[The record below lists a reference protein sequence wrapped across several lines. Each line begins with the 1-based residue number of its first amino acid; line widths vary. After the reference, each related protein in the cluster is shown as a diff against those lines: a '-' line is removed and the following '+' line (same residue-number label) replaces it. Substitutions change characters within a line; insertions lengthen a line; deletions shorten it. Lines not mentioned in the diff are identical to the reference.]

1 MNDRIRELPD
11 SPGVYLFYGSEEELL
26 YVGKA
31 RSIRKRVA
39 NHFSAGGSRMT
50 ARVDRIETLVT
61 ATEAEALLAEQ
72 SFIKRHR
79 PHFNIRLRDDKSY
92 PYVCVSLDE
101 EYPRVYFT
109 REKHRPHRAYF
120 GPFSSAKRVRETL
133 DLLGKLFQFRT
144 CEGAEPGR
152 RSGNPCLD
160 YYIKRCGAPC
170 VGYVS
175 KEEYRHNIDA
185 IVDFLSGRYRQVE
198 SEEEAKMEAAAA
210 AEEFERAALHRDR
223 LKAIRSLF
231 ERQRVAGGTVGTAD
245 LIGVAVEGPDAN
257 AQVFQVRDGIL
268 AARQSFY
275 LENQAERDPAEV
287 AEEFIGQYYSAAPAM
302 PPMIVVGPYL
312 RERAGVL
319 AEALSERRGSAVE
332 VRAAE
337 RGDKRRLRE
346 LAERNARLALDQ
358 DRLRREHRRA
368 RRVESLASLREVL
381 GMEELPVRIEGFDI
395 SNIGGE
401 HTVASM
407 VVFEGGAP
415 KKADYRRFRV
425 RGDKREAGANGGP
438 DDFASME
445 EVLERR
451 VARYLEQADLS
462 PHDDKRDESFASL
475 PSLLMIDGGKGQ
487 LASGMK
493 VLAPFAERGV
503 TVVSLAKKLEE
514 VYVPGRSAPL
524 DLAADSEASR
534 LLQRVRDEAHR
545 FAIEHHR
552 GRRDRAMT
560 GSVLD
565 GLKGIGPARKRAL
578 LQAFRLPGAV
588 PGGNQGGARGGARP
602 AWQSRPRDP
611 RATEQDELGMADGKV
626 TLVVITGHS
635 GAGKSEA
642 IAAFEDGGYF
652 CVDNLPPRMIDSL
665 GELFRHKGSGVERAA
680 VVSDVRGGEYFEDLV
695 QVLDDLERGGLKP
708 LVLFLE
714 ADEET
719 LLDRYK
725 ETRRRHPLAP
735 EGRIVEGIRAEREL
749 LAPLRERADVVMDTS
764 DLTGAELRRRIA
776 EEMLGGDAVSVRMT
790 VMTCPTASV
799 ASAAVS
805 LFWICSLPR
814 LNAAP
819 MPRARTSMAPRILA
833 ATIPMPTSSAP
844 RGGHGVR
851 GS

>member
-1 MNDRIRELPD
+1 MSKAGENGGPSRAERIAEQRRTLPD
-11 SPGVYLFYGSEEELL
+11 APGVYLFYGADGALL

-31 RSIRKRVA
+31 RSIRKRVGG
-39 NHFSAGGSRMT
+39 HFSGGGNRMT
-50 ARVDRIETLVT
+50 RQVDRIDTLVT

-152 RSGNPCLD
+152 RSGSPCLD

-175 KEEYRHNIDA
+175 REEYRHNIDA

-198 SEEEAKMEAAAA
+198 AEEVAKMEGAAG

-231 ERQRVAGGTVGTAD
+231 ERQRIAGGSVGTAD
-245 LIGVAVEGPDAN
+245 LIGVAVEGADAN

-275 LENQAERDPAEV
+275 LENQAEREPAEV
-287 AEEFIGQYYSAAPAM
+287 AEEFIGQYYSASPAM
-302 PPMIVVGPYL
+302 PKTIVVGPYL
-312 RERAGVL
+312 RDRVGVL
-319 AEALSERRGSAVE
+319 AEALSERRGSPVE

-381 GMEELPVRIEGFDI
+381 GMDELPVRIEGFDV

-407 VVFEGGAP
+407 VVFEGGAT
-415 KKADYRRFRV
+415 KKADYRRFKV
-425 RGDKREAGANGGP
+425 RGDKRDAGGP

-451 VARYLEQADLS
+451 VARYLEQVDLS
-462 PHDDKRDESFASL
+462 PHDGKRDESFASL

-487 LASGMK
+487 LSAGMK
-493 VLAPFAERGV
+493 ALAPFVERGV
-503 TVVSLAKKLEE
+503 TIVSLAKREEE
-514 VYVPGRSAPL
+514 VYVPGRHGPL
-524 DLAADSEASR
+524 DLAADSEASK

-545 FAIEHHR
+545 FAIDHHR

-578 LQAFRLPGAV
+578 LHHFGSPERFLAATREELEAV
-588 PGGNQGGARGGARP
+588 PGLP
-602 AWQSRPRDP
+602 
-611 RATEQDELGMADGKV
+611 GKV
-626 TLVVITGHS
+626 GREIHEQLNRTG
-635 GAGKSEA
+635 
-642 IAAFEDGGYF
+642 
-652 CVDNLPPRMIDSL
+652 
-665 GELFRHKGSGVERAA
+665 
-680 VVSDVRGGEYFEDLV
+680 
-695 QVLDDLERGGLKP
+695 
-708 LVLFLE
+708 
-714 ADEET
+714 
-719 LLDRYK
+719 
-725 ETRRRHPLAP
+725 
-735 EGRIVEGIRAEREL
+735 
-749 LAPLRERADVVMDTS
+749 
-764 DLTGAELRRRIA
+764 
-776 EEMLGGDAVSVRMT
+776 
-790 VMTCPTASV
+790 
-799 ASAAVS
+799 
-805 LFWICSLPR
+805 
-814 LNAAP
+814 
-819 MPRARTSMAPRILA
+819 
-833 ATIPMPTSSAP
+833 
-844 RGGHGVR
+844 
-851 GS
+851 